1 LTAELKIIL
10 ISMEDRI
17 LKELK
22 NSREGL
28 TITELVEKLRSS
40 RFTVRNNL
48 FRLEWA
54 GKVYF
59 KKAGM
64 AKIYFLRKKERQ

>member
-1 LTAELKIIL
+1 MTAGLKIIS

-17 LKELK
+17 IKELK
-22 NSREGL
+22 DSKEGL
-28 TITELVEKLRSS
+28 TITELMEKLKSS

-48 FRLEWA
+48 FRLEWED
-54 GKVYF
+54 KVYF

-64 AKIYFLRKKERQ
+64 AKIYSLK